1 MKAGIYRFVNT
12 VTGDCYIG
20 SSSDLN
26 RRRLQHLNS
35 LRKNKHHSYRFQKA
49 WNDYGETQF
58 DYEILEELEI
68 TEDLKDQ
75 LFDREQYWIN
85 IIEPEYNILPAAGS
99 TLGYHHTEETKQKI
113 SNSTKGV
120 KKSAEHAKHI
130 KEGQQGR
137 VLTQEHK
144 EKLSQSA
151 KNRKSMSHHSII
163 SIDGIIYNSLKEASE
178 RTGVKYNTIQ
188 KRLKNPNFGNYF
200 YVKYPNKINNE
211 TIKIEEHD

>member
-12 VTGDCYIG
+12 ATGDCYVG

-35 LRKNKHHSYRFQKA
+35 LRKNKHHSYRFQEA

-58 DYEILEELEI
+58 DYEVLEELEI
-68 TEDLKDQ
+68 TENLKDQ
-75 LFDREQYWIN
+75 LFNREQYWIN

-99 TLGYHHTEETKQKI
+99 TLGYHHTEETKRKI
-113 SNSTKGV
+113 SETTTGV

-137 VLTQEHK
+137 IFTEKHK
-144 EKLSQSA
+144 EKLSKAA
-151 KNRKSMSHHSII
+151 KNRKGMSHHSII
-163 SIDGIIYNSLKEASE
+163 SIDGVIYNSLKEASE
-178 RTGVKYNTIQ
+178 KTGMKYNTIQ
-188 KRLKNPNFGNYF
+188 GRLKNPNFANYF
-200 YVKYPNKINNE
+200 YVKYSNKINNE
-211 TIKIEEHD
+211 